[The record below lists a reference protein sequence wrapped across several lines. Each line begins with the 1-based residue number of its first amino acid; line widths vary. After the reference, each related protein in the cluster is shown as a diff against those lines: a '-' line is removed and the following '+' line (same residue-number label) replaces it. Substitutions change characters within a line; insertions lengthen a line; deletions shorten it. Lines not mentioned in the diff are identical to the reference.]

1 MTFENRYGR
10 VRRHFPVLAYLLTLG
25 LVACGSPAKVG
36 LPDEEAM
43 AERDL
48 RRIDLSEL
56 PVPVTRIVSGD
67 TLRVLRQSPTPISKS
82 EPTMFLVRPDGKFAY
97 PNVGLVQAVGRTP
110 EQVANEIT
118 EKLSGIY
125 RYPLVAVNIAN
136 GSGNRVFVGGA
147 VAKPTNID
155 VSAPTSLEQAI
166 LDAGGLQAA
175 ADGEHVALLR
185 IGEDNLYQVYFID
198 YARLLDD
205 PSRQRRLLLQRGD
218 VVFAPKSD
226 LGNAI
231 EVVDLY
237 FRQLIPFSK
246 SVGLGL
252 SYFSYGYIQ

>member
-1 MTFENRYGR
+1 MTFENRYGLVSR
-10 VRRHFPVLAYLLTLG
+10 YFPVLAFLLILD

-36 LPDEEAM
+36 LPDEAAM

-67 TLRVLRQSPTPISKS
+67 TLRIARQTATSNPKSDPTV
-82 EPTMFLVRPDGKFAY
+82 FVVRPDGNFSY
-97 PNVGLVQAVGRTP
+97 PNVGLVKAAGHTP
-110 EQVANEIT
+110 EQVAREIT
-118 EKLSGIY
+118 EKLGEIY
-125 RYPLVAVNIAN
+125 RYPMVAVNIVS

-198 YARLLDD
+198 FGRLLDD
-205 PSRQRRLLLQRGD
+205 PARRQRLMLQRGD